1 MEYSFNIASC
11 LYDIHKIFARDI
23 YRARNYKQSLDIDI
37 HNHSPPTLNI
47 QGEPQCNVSEE
58 QRLLDDDIEARK
70 RLSTNQK
77 DLHETRDE
85 YKWFKPTIFR
95 CHIEQYTRNAKY
107 NKTLK
112 VKSDSKLKKKMV
124 KYYLG
129 DVDVD

>member
-58 QRLLDDDIEARK
+58 QRLLDDDIEDRK
-70 RLSTNQK
+70 HLRIK
-77 DLHETRDE
+77 PKELHETRDE
-85 YKWFKPTIFR
+85 YKIFKFTTF
-95 CHIEQYTRNAKY
+95 
-107 NKTLK
+107 
-112 VKSDSKLKKKMV
+112 
-124 KYYLG
+124 
-129 DVDVD
+129 